1 VVKSIRLAHAYICV
15 LKSAAGEVFSMKE
28 RTNRSFWDHISGI
41 YDRFMK
47 KDQNAYGEMIRLIRE
62 RVTPNMELLELATG
76 TGLIAL
82 AIADRVRRIE
92 ATDFSPNMISE
103 AKKKAVLPNVRF
115 SVQDACNLP
124 YEDKSFDCVVISNAL
139 HIMPEPE
146 LALEN
151 IRRVLKDDG
160 VLIAPTFTHAENGRS
175 GKVKAALMER
185 FGFHAYHK
193 WTQQEYCA
201 FLEQNGFSVCREQV
215 LKSDFPLTYAEAA
228 KNR

>member
-1 VVKSIRLAHAYICV
+1 
-15 LKSAAGEVFSMKE
+15 MKE
-28 RTNRSFWDHISGI
+28 RTNRNFWNRISSL
-41 YDRFMK
+41 YDSVIK
-47 KDQNAYGEMIRLIRE
+47 KDQKAYGEMIRLIRA
-62 RVTPNMELLELATG
+62 RVTPDMEVLELATG
-76 TGLIAL
+76 TGLISL

-92 ATDFSPNMISE
+92 ATDFSPNMIAE
-103 AKKKAVLPNVRF
+103 AEKKSTPPNVHF

-124 YEDKSFDCVVISNAL
+124 YEDKCFDCVIISNAL

-151 IRRVLKDDG
+151 IRRVLKNDG
-160 VLIAPTFTHAENGRS
+160 VLIAPTFTHAENGRT
-175 GKVKAALMER
+175 GRVKAALMEL

-193 WTQQEYCA
+193 WTEQEYCA
-201 FLEQNGFSVCREQV
+201 FLEQNGFSICLEQV